1 MWMSTGRA
9 PGAPGLPG
17 PPWAAGAAGLPG
29 PSRPSRLPEPQV
41 TILVRTG
48 PCGLSPDTLTP

>member
-17 PPWAAGAAGLPG
+17 AAGLPG
-29 PSRPSRLPEPQV
+29 PSRPPGLPEPQV

>member
-9 PGAPGLPG
+9 AGATGLPG
-17 PPWAAGAAGLPG
+17 PPGAPAPG
-29 PSRPSRLPEPQV
+29 PVPAASLPEPQV

-48 PCGLSPDTLTP
+48 PWGLSPDTLTP

>member
-9 PGAPGLPG
+9 PGAAGLLG
-17 PPWAAGAAGLPG
+17 PPGAAGLPA
-29 PSRPSRLPEPQV
+29 PSRPPRLPEPQV

-48 PCGLSPDTLTP
+48 PCGLGPDTLTP